1 MTATSTAKTVV
12 VTDMDETLICSKST
26 GYVINF
32 LVQYKAWLRL
42 AVTLP
47 CALILIPLSKIK
59 KPFDGRSL
67 AVRIMYWL
75 AFRGIRVDKA
85 QKVRR
90 KASPSS
96 SFWHTVLSSS
106 LLTDGSL
113 HDVPAPASP
122 RSCRSRRRRC
132 RRDTP
137 PTCRT
142 PRRAPF
148 SPRTPPSSSPRAPRS
163 WPSRGSRNTSA
174 CPHPTFTG
182 RTCSSG
188 TDGARLGSLAA

>member
-1 MTATSTAKTVV
+1 MTAASPTKTVV

-85 QKVRR
+85 QKV
-90 KASPSS
+90 
-96 SFWHTVLSSS
+96 
-106 LLTDGSL
+106 
-113 HDVPAPASP
+113 P
-122 RSCRSRRRRC
+122 RSHFGPAVPGYKDVGLLHTSDPARLNPAHTGRGGGTVAPLRCRLAGPCGKCGARRGCRRRHHRQ
-132 RRDTP
+132 
-137 PTCRT
+137 
-142 PRRAPF
+142 
-148 SPRTPPSSSPRAPRS
+148 
-163 WPSRGSRNTSA
+163 
-174 CPHPTFTG
+174 PHVHG
-182 RTCSSG
+182 
-188 TDGARLGSLAA
+188 